1 MRQDQFESLQARAE
15 QLVDLFLDES
25 KPEHWPG
32 AGLLPSAMD
41 KATRGD
47 RFWCKKDAVAT
58 LACAQRIV
66 SLIDTVRAKTAAGD
80 ADAGSVTDDAD
91 DLQAEVDAAEK
102 EAEALATKLLS
113 RARTREAHGSP

>member
-58 LACAQRIV
+58 LACAQRI
-66 SLIDTVRAKTAAGD
+66 
-80 ADAGSVTDDAD
+80 AD